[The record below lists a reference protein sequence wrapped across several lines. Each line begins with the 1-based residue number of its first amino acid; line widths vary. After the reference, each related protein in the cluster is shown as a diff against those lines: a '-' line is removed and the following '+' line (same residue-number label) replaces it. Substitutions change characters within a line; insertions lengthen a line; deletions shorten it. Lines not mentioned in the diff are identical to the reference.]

1 MKKLLLMLVLIQGM
15 GAAAQSS
22 CAESSFSLFHSD
34 QWGYY
39 TPQMYLKAHWK
50 FKDDIQLVG
59 SPTLQANPW
68 FEMASFSTPNSSQ
81 VYSNDSL
88 SFEFVL
94 ATDTAHTSYY
104 PQEVVVVQHYI
115 STHHSTDTQT
125 LVFKGYVYF
134 TPWRSTEF
142 YDEFDFFAGERQW
155 TLNPFDNPEPPKV
168 FFSQSELPICNVP
181 FADTI
186 THEWEADYLL
196 MPQAHAPFAIKQQMV
211 HPDTMAWYCQNYAD
225 SASHYYL
232 QRQQGNSLP
241 PPPTIQQKK
250 ATHFQGTVS
259 GRLFARMFNDHGDI
273 QNVPLR
279 GIQVRLLDK
288 DGWFWEELDEV
299 NTDENGNFTLV
310 CDEKMS
316 SLIEGNNLELYVQYK
331 AKNKTYNFEI
341 VRPTIDKLDW
351 DIAGQAVFRE
361 ENLGEHANNFAL
373 NLGDVFLGNQDQAF
387 RTANF
392 LWNSYR
398 YCKNNVGIAAVE
410 HDLTKYKL
418 KVHINTGGSNFSALP
433 KTYIIGG
440 LYSYIDR
447 PTIRLQQARIGHEST
462 LYHEFGHYLMW
473 CAGDHTFPKYWSEHS
488 CGPNWSFHSLGQE
501 QHLTIVYTEAW
512 ASFVGYVID
521 AANWQNDQEYMGRV
535 WNEGNWRAR
544 NWSEFRAVSPEIE
557 NGLKGEDYIAK
568 ALYDMWDGPN
578 QGLPEL
584 SNPNIAAIL
593 GDPDAHPFND
603 QSRTG
608 GRIPGEAWS
617 IPDECEI
624 SFHQMVKPVYDTR
637 NDHTSDLNRY
647 ISHLL
652 VNIGLVDCESKKK
665 IGDCLRE
672 NRVLID
678 INGFENNAANSL
690 DFNTSIS
697 TDDIFEDR
705 PFSDFGKSS
714 LCIGKNYKINVKQN
728 PIEDEPFHVT
738 NFPNDA
744 WEPMQGLPNMNI
756 TDDMR
761 LGFNFP
767 NESSTFNI
775 NAGDQTV
782 STGVNMYTCGNVVW
796 EFGNTQVNIG
806 SPHSPYAHVH
816 FNSGSEFIANTG
828 SQIRIANN
836 SSLII
841 EEGATLRIGPN
852 TQIILD
858 GPNAIL
864 EIRGNLV
871 LEDGATFQPIG
882 GANGQGFV
890 RFNQPYV
897 DAATAPTLVDVGE
910 GSSMIFEAPNSATKV
925 LEVASTDFW
934 INDQGRDFN
943 FVLRNARAEM
953 AHNAMMNLGCRVTF
967 DGALVEKLPSA
978 GHYRGVVLWNMGYS
992 QLIRNSTF
1000 KEASEAVHF
1009 VGSNGNSRLIAI
1021 NNQFTNN
1028 YNGLR
1033 LTGGSFFLNSNT
1045 LNDNQGYGL
1054 VATGQQRTSTLFR
1067 STVNNNLFKGIRYE
1081 SNIGAA
1087 LNLHTNDILQNTVGV
1102 KFISRGNLNMKC
1114 NQVHGIAGFGSPVGL
1129 EFYHGNL
1136 NMTQNL
1142 FNTGNNSF
1150 KNNHKSIHFPTAV
1163 GIEPKIELNNGW
1175 NRLSNK
1181 DANSPSSY
1189 NALEGMVDVSNAYK
1203 MAENNLWDLTPLNE
1217 PLFNYF
1223 PIFSNYGNYQTFF
1236 LTRMFSLNVKAPTTF
1251 DHMGIMLDQ
1260 SEFSENWSTEC
1271 SNNLR
1276 WKRSPGAE
1284 EGIFSEGE
1292 GTVVTSTSFNALPLS
1307 ECIDYI
1313 WTSTADTLIANTTRI
1328 ALWNELLTYDGFTE
1342 ELDKTDEYYL
1352 SIAETQLFEV
1362 LGNYLFEMENE
1373 HPMGE
1378 HFDWMIDPVV
1388 HDVLEVCDFWDQK
1401 LMGETSVYGARFRN
1415 KINLSRG
1422 HLYHMI
1428 GENGAALEQ
1437 FGHMQYWADTFAL
1450 NESNY
1455 WICHINKLEQLNAS
1469 GYDANLLYSLPEC
1482 TFSEGSEMLYDQVH
1496 FKKSNKQKPTAIG
1509 LEERL
1514 NVFPNPTKDYFH
1526 ISYFTD
1532 EEITVY
1538 ITLLDVYGK
1547 EIKYYGSMDTY
1558 VGDNRGRLT
1567 TEGIQAGTYF
1577 VRLSANDKVAY
1588 KKLILI
1594 D

>member
-1 MKKLLLMLVLIQGM
+1 MLKKEGADLIAIKNELYYAINAFNRLDLNAEIYFDQEKGALNGFFIREDSPSDFYEQFEELGDNVHMLHARHAIAEVDYTPYDANGNALPTRKMFQDKEGNLIFEAWDNKVRQPGYYAGYEAKNRYGYKGNEMSQDQVIGIIFGIKYITKFVDDVFVKPTNDDDGFYLVTEAKAILDRVLEPIASTNELLAQYNDRGPGGTEKCPNAPSYIEDAPFAGCNVNKLTSPWTIKNPVNGKAVWRGPCMSMLGFGFPMKEISEDINGANDYPKWSNMEVERKLGSGSTVLIQNPKVNHKTRFGLSFANAM
-15 GAAAQSS
+15 DLTHSNSKFYNVNMFHKLGYAGGSDVADNDDLYKLVENWDFGHLEIHGVVLNGETSKKGKDFYQTLLMKAPCIGPWYDASIAEPIIDSARSILEGFEAREQRIAADLLQAAATGNSALVQSLYLEKQWLNGHIAAQKPLLDSIIAEYSGAWHKEDILAVSDADHYQNGIFNGIDFAFLYNMYRLAFDNDLGDKFSEEYS
-22 CAESSFSLFHSD
+22 CPCIEDMNKDKAFYTANDQPISLLGSGASITEINTEYRFPEYIDYDIRINS
-34 QWGYY
+34 
-39 TPQMYLKAHWK
+39 YLNHDLLVKTGGVLNTSGNFVICNSKLKIDGGVLNAGSIADGRSKK
-50 FKDDIQLVG
+50 FNV
-59 SPTLQANPW
+59 A
-68 FEMASFSTPNSSQ
+68 PNS
-81 VYSNDSL
+81 
-88 SFEFVL
+88 
-94 ATDTAHTSYY
+94 
-104 PQEVVVVQHYI
+104 
-115 STHHSTDTQT
+115 
-125 LVFKGYVYF
+125 
-134 TPWRSTEF
+134 
-142 YDEFDFFAGERQW
+142 
-155 TLNPFDNPEPPKV
+155 
-168 FFSQSELPICNVP
+168 
-181 FADTI
+181 
-186 THEWEADYLL
+186 
-196 MPQAHAPFAIKQQMV
+196 
-211 HPDTMAWYCQNYAD
+211 
-225 SASHYYL
+225 
-232 QRQQGNSLP
+232 
-241 PPPTIQQKK
+241 
-250 ATHFQGTVS
+250 
-259 GRLFARMFNDHGDI
+259 
-273 QNVPLR
+273 
-279 GIQVRLLDK
+279 
-288 DGWFWEELDEV
+288 
-299 NTDENGNFTLV
+299 
-310 CDEKMS
+310 
-316 SLIEGNNLELYVQYK
+316 
-331 AKNKTYNFEI
+331 
-341 VRPTIDKLDW
+341 TIDVRGNA
-351 DIAGQAVFRE
+351 IFRV
-361 ENLGEHANNFAL
+361 NN
-373 NLGDVFLGNQDQAF
+373 
-387 RTANF
+387 
-392 LWNSYR
+392 
-398 YCKNNVGIAAVE
+398 
-410 HDLTKYKL
+410 
-418 KVHINTGGSNFSALP
+418 NT
-433 KTYIIGG
+433 T
-440 LYSYIDR
+440 
-447 PTIRLQQARIGHEST
+447 
-462 LYHEFGHYLMW
+462 
-473 CAGDHTFPKYWSEHS
+473 
-488 CGPNWSFHSLGQE
+488 
-501 QHLTIVYTEAW
+501 VY
-512 ASFVGYVID
+512 
-521 AANWQNDQEYMGRV
+521 
-535 WNEGNWRAR
+535 
-544 NWSEFRAVSPEIE
+544 
-557 NGLKGEDYIAK
+557 
-568 ALYDMWDGPN
+568 
-578 QGLPEL
+578 
-584 SNPNIAAIL
+584 
-593 GDPDAHPFND
+593 
-603 QSRTG
+603 
-608 GRIPGEAWS
+608 
-617 IPDECEI
+617 
-624 SFHQMVKPVYDTR
+624 
-637 NDHTSDLNRY
+637 
-647 ISHLL
+647 
-652 VNIGLVDCESKKK
+652 
-665 IGDCLRE
+665 
-672 NRVLID
+672 
-678 INGFENNAANSL
+678 
-690 DFNTSIS
+690 
-697 TDDIFEDR
+697 
-705 PFSDFGKSS
+705 
-714 LCIGKNYKINVKQN
+714 
-728 PIEDEPFHVT
+728 
-738 NFPNDA
+738 
-744 WEPMQGLPNMNI
+744 
-756 TDDMR
+756 
-761 LGFNFP
+761 
-767 NESSTFNI
+767 
-775 NAGDQTV
+775 
-782 STGVNMYTCGNVVW
+782 
-796 EFGNTQVNIG
+796 
-806 SPHSPYAHVH
+806 
-816 FNSGSEFIANTG
+816 
-828 SQIRIANN
+828 
-836 SSLII
+836 I
-841 EEGATLRIGPN
+841 EEGATLRITPN

-871 LEDGATFQPIG
+871 LENGATFQPIG

-1087 LNLHTNDILQNTVGV
+1087 LNLHTNDILQNTIGV

-1181 DANSPSSY
+1181 DANSPSAY

-1236 LTRMFSLNVKAPTTF
+1236 LTRMFGLNVKAPTTF

-1260 SEFSENWSTEC
+1260 FEFSENWSTEC

-1388 HDVLEVCDFWDQK
+1388 DDVLEVCDFWDQK
-1401 LMGETSVYGARFRN
+1401 LMGETSVYGARFRS

-1547 EIKYYGSMDTY
+1547 EIKDYGSMDTY